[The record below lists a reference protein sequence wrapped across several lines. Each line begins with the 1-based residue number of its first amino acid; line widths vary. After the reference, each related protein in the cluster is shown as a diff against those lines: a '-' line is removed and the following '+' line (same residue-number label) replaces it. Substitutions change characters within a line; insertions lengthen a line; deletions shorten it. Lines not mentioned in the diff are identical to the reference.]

1 MASGILL
8 TVPHELGTQR
18 DSNAKNAA
26 LCLQAA
32 FKRRLGVAIYMHVG
46 DERRDI
52 CDLNRSACRE
62 RPFRQRIRNSL
73 RALERPALLIDV
85 HSFPPPAAL
94 IEIFF
99 LSEQSHEPQAWVWEL
114 TSFLLAAGVRVA
126 VRRGGEN
133 DIIGEAIHK
142 FGAYATLI
150 EFNEGLTDG
159 RVNEICQSIGDWLQ
173 QQFFSATTPA
183 RRCSLM

>member
-8 TVPHELGTQR
+8 TVPHELGTHR

-26 LCLQAA
+26 SCLEAV

-46 DERRDI
+46 DESRDI

-73 RALERPALLIDV
+73 RALPRPALLVDV
-85 HSFPPPAAL
+85 HSFPAPTDL
-94 IEIFF
+94 VEIFF
-99 LSEQSHEPQAWVWEL
+99 LSEQGHEPQAWVLAL
-114 TSFLLAAGVRVA
+114 TRFLLAAGVRLA
-126 VRRGGEN
+126 ARHGGEN
-133 DIIGEAIHK
+133 DIIGEAIHN

-150 EFNEGLTDG
+150 EFNEGLTDT
-159 RVNEICQSIGDWLQ
+159 RLNEICQYIGDWLQ
-173 QQFFSATTPA
+173 QQFFRATTPA
-183 RRCSLM
+183 RCSLM